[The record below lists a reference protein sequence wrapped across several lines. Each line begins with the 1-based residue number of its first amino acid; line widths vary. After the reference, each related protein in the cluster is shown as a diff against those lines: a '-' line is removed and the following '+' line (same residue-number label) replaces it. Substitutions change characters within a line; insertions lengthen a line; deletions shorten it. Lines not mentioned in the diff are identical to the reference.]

1 VGKFRL
7 LLTAFLFVQKEGTI
21 MKHRMTSD
29 EFYTYLVAEY
39 NTPFAG
45 WDMSYLKGRSVD
57 LHPESRWDYTATVLA
72 AMDAAET
79 MLDMGTGGGER
90 LASLAAMR
98 PLPRLTIATEGYV
111 PNIAVARQR
120 LEPMGVTVV
129 AIDDDLH
136 LPFADEQ
143 FDLIINRHASYDPHE
158 VLRILKPGQRF
169 ITQQVGDQ
177 TNRRLHELFGYE
189 PKEAF
194 YPGVEQKSPWNL
206 EYAVRELQD
215 AGWQIIEQQEE
226 FFTTRYYDV
235 GAIVYYLKAIP
246 WEIPDFS
253 VEKYF
258 DKLLEIDQLIERD
271 GYVDVLFHQFFI
283 VAQKA

>member
-1 VGKFRL
+1 
-7 LLTAFLFVQKEGTI
+7 
-21 MKHRMTSD
+21 MKCRMTND
-29 EFYTYLVAEY
+29 EFYNYLVTEY
-39 NTPFAG
+39 NMPFAG

-57 LHPESRWDYTATVLA
+57 LHTEPRWDYTATVLS
-72 AMDAAET
+72 AMHGIET

-90 LASLAAMR
+90 LASLASVQS
-98 PLPRLTIATEGYV
+98 LPSRTYATEGYV
-111 PNIAVARQR
+111 PNIAVARER
-120 LEPMGVTVV
+120 LEPLGVTVV
-129 AIDDDLH
+129 AIDDDAR

-143 FDLIINRHASYDPHE
+143 FDLIINRHASYDAHE
-158 VLRILKPGQRF
+158 VLRVLKPGHRF

-189 PKEAF
+189 PKDTF
-194 YPGVEQKSPWNL
+194 YPGAEQKHAWNL
-206 EYAVRELQD
+206 DYAVRELQD
-215 AGWQIIEQQEE
+215 AVWQISEQEE
-226 FFTTRYYDV
+226 EFYTTRYYDV

-258 DKLLEIDQLIERD
+258 DKLLEIDELIERD
-271 GYVDVLFHQFFI
+271 GYVDVLFHQFFM

>member
-1 VGKFRL
+1 
-7 LLTAFLFVQKEGTI
+7 
-21 MKHRMTSD
+21 MPHRMTND
-29 EFYTYLVAEY
+29 QFYTYLIAEY

-45 WDMSYLKGRSVD
+45 WDMSYLNGRSVD
-57 LHPESRWDYTATVLA
+57 LHTEHRWDYTETVLA
-72 AMDAAET
+72 AMHVAEI

-90 LASLAAMR
+90 LASFAAVQ
-98 PLPRLTIATEGYV
+98 PLPSHTYATEGYV

-120 LEPMGVTVV
+120 LEPIGVIVV
-129 AIDDDLH
+129 AIDDDRH

-143 FDLIINRHASYDPHE
+143 FDLVINRHASYDPGE

-189 PKEAF
+189 PKDAF
-194 YPGVEQKSPWNL
+194 YPNVERKLVWNL
-206 EYAVRELQD
+206 AYAVRELQD
-215 AGWQIIEQQEE
+215 AGWQIYEQEE
-226 FFTTRYYDV
+226 EFYTTRYYDV

-258 DKLLEIDQLIERD
+258 DKLLEIAQLIERD
-271 GYVDVLFHQFFI
+271 SYVDVLFHQFFI
-283 VAQKA
+283 VAQKT

>member
-1 VGKFRL
+1 MKRHMTNDKFY
-7 LLTAFLFVQKEGTI
+7 
-21 MKHRMTSD
+21 S
-29 EFYTYLVAEY
+29 YLVAEY

-45 WDMSYLKGRSVD
+45 WDMSYLKDRSVD
-57 LHPESRWDYTATVLA
+57 LHTEPRWDYTVTVLA
-72 AMDAAET
+72 AMHTAET

-90 LASLAAMR
+90 LASFAAMK
-98 PLPRLTIATEGYV
+98 PLLSNVYATEGYV
-111 PNIAVARQR
+111 PNIAIARQR
-120 LEPMGVTVV
+120 LEPLGVIVV
-129 AIDDDLH
+129 AIDDDAR

-158 VLRILKPGQRF
+158 VLRILKSGQRF

-189 PKEAF
+189 PKDAF

-206 EYAVRELQD
+206 AYAVRELQD
-215 AGWQIIEQQEE
+215 ARWQIIEQQEE

-235 GAIVYYLKAIP
+235 GAIVYYLKAIS

>member
-1 VGKFRL
+1 
-7 LLTAFLFVQKEGTI
+7 
-21 MKHRMTSD
+21 MPHRMTSN
-29 EFYTYLVAEY
+29 EFYNYLVAEY
-39 NTPFAG
+39 NAPFSG

-57 LHPESRWDYTATVLA
+57 LHAEPRWDYTATILS
-72 AMDAAET
+72 AMHGIET

-90 LASLAAMR
+90 LASFAAMQA
-98 PLPRLTIATEGYV
+98 LPFNVYATEGYI

-120 LEPMGVTVV
+120 LEPLGVTVV
-129 AIDDDLH
+129 AIDDDSH
-136 LPFADEQ
+136 MPFADEQ
-143 FDLIINRHASYDPHE
+143 FDLIINRHASYDPGE
-158 VLRILKPGQRF
+158 VLRILKPGHRF
-169 ITQQVGDQ
+169 ITEQVGDQ
-177 TNRRLHELFGYE
+177 TNRKLHELFGYE
-189 PKEAF
+189 PKDAF
-194 YPGVEQKSPWNL
+194 YPGVEQKSAWNL
-206 EYAVRELQD
+206 DYAVRELQD
-215 AGWQIIEQQEE
+215 AGWQIIEQEEE

>member
-1 VGKFRL
+1 
-7 LLTAFLFVQKEGTI
+7 
-21 MKHRMTSD
+21 MPHHMTSD
-29 EFYTYLVAEY
+29 EFYQYLVAEY
-39 NTPFAG
+39 NMPFAG

-57 LHPESRWDYTATVLA
+57 LHAEHLWDYTETVLA
-72 AMDAAET
+72 AMHGIET

-90 LASLAAMR
+90 LASLATIQ
-98 PLPRLTIATEGYV
+98 PLPNHIYATEGYA

-120 LEPMGVTVV
+120 LEPLDVTVV
-129 AIDDDLH
+129 AIDDDQH

-143 FDLIINRHASYDPHE
+143 FGLIINRHASYDPHE
-158 VLRILKPGQRF
+158 VLRILKSGQRF

-177 TNRRLHELFGYE
+177 TNRRLHQLFDYE
-189 PKEAF
+189 PKDTF
-194 YPGVEQKSPWNL
+194 YPGGEQKTAWNL
-206 EYAVRELQD
+206 AYAVQELQD
-215 AGWQIIEQQEE
+215 AGWQIGDQEEE

-246 WEIPDFS
+246 WEIPGFS

-283 VAQKA
+283 VAQKT

>member
-1 VGKFRL
+1 MSL
-7 LLTAFLFVQKEGTI
+7 
-21 MKHRMTSD
+21 HMTRD
-29 EFYTYLVAEY
+29 EFYNYLVAEY

-45 WDMSYLKGRSVD
+45 WDMSYLKDRRID
-57 LHPESRWDYTATVLA
+57 LHAEPRWDYTATVLA
-72 AMDAAET
+72 AMHGIET

-90 LASLAAMR
+90 LASLSEVQ
-98 PLPRLTIATEGYV
+98 PLPFHTYATEGYA

-120 LEPMGVTVV
+120 LEPLGVTVV
-129 AIDDDLH
+129 AIDDDAH

-143 FDLIINRHASYDPHE
+143 FDLIINRHASYDLHE

-177 TNRRLHELFGYE
+177 TNRKLHELSGYE
-189 PKEAF
+189 PKDTF
-194 YPGVEQKSPWNL
+194 YPGAEQKRVWNL
-206 EYAVRELQD
+206 AYAVRELQD
-215 AGWQIIEQQEE
+215 AGWQIIEQEEE
-226 FFTTRYYDV
+226 FYPTRYYDV

-258 DKLLEIDQLIERD
+258 DKLVEIDELIERD

-283 VAQKA
+283 VGQKV